1 MKQFALACLAVAT
14 VTAGGCIPDHDY
26 EGEYEMTYDVILDDD
41 VVAGITPVAV
51 RHGLNTEYLVDLGAS
66 FCQLSGSYIAAE
78 TFQDQPYM
86 ELPPQDCYF
95 TRGSK
100 TYPLSLTGTA
110 TYTDGEERFAIVLV
124 GSFLDATDQEP
135 GSATVELTE
144 RW

>member
-1 MKQFALACLAVAT
+1 MKLFALACLAVAT

-110 TYTDGEERFAIVLV
+110 TYTDGEERFAIVLA